1 MLGEITKN
9 PIVILSV
16 PRSGSTALG
25 RYLEKNTG
33 LNFFSE
39 PEYLGTA
46 KQFLEYAQHSKKYIV
61 KFHYYDRRRYFY
73 LLDYLTNSSETFKIR
88 LRRKDIIKQTASH
101 YIAHTKNDIR
111 GFEMWHASTP
121 ERQKILNDEIDVLP
135 INVDRIKELLILCKT
150 RDNELSKSTVKF
162 DLDLFFEDI
171 VPLLEQS
178 VIKEFPKPKN
188 YLEIVETTTEIYKS
202 LYS

>member
-1 MLGEITKN
+1 MLDKITKN

-33 LNFFSE
+33 LSFFTE
-39 PEYLGTA
+39 PEYLGTGE
-46 KQFLEYAQHSKKYIV
+46 QFRDYAAQSNNYII
-61 KFHYYDRRRYFY
+61 KFHYYDRQRYSY
-73 LLDYLTNSSETFKIR
+73 LLNYLINSSETFKIS
-88 LRRKDIIKQTASH
+88 LRRRDIIKQAASH

-121 ERQKILNDEIDVLP
+121 ERLKTLIDEVSVLP
-135 INVDRIKELLILCKT
+135 INADRIKELLILCKT
-150 RDNELSKSTVKF
+150 RDDELSKSTVKF

-171 VPLLEQS
+171 IPLLEQS
-178 VIKEFPKPKN
+178 VIKEFPKPRN
-188 YLEIVETTTEIYKS
+188 YSEILQATTEIYKN
-202 LYS
+202 LY